1 MSFVGLMHQL
11 EVWVFILSF
20 YHSLIY
26 LRAVKVSIED
36 EDHRHFI
43 WMEDGLLTLPRAEET
58 PQPCRIWDAILGSTG
73 NQFVGESW
81 RPSCTLLWAVFVTKL
96 ILHTMECHEH
106 RWARGNH
113 QPKVHH
119 EGWMLGGQAN
129 TYFIGLQF
137 YS

>member
-11 EVWVFILSF
+11 EVLFFILSF

-26 LRAVKVSIED
+26 LRAVNVSIED
-36 EDHRHFI
+36 EDRRHFI

-81 RPSCTLLWAVFVTKL
+81 RPSCTLLWTGFCNQINFA
-96 ILHTMECHEH
+96 
-106 RWARGNH
+106 
-113 QPKVHH
+113 HH
-119 EGWMLGGQAN
+119 GV
-129 TYFIGLQF
+129 
-137 YS
+137 S